1 MKAALVFIGEAFRGG
16 GYMKSGQMCRT
27 RGNPDSYYEQKRAC
41 DSHLQFIKKLERQLD
56 VDVYIDTYSTQFNFK
71 INSWYKDNLVVSKFH
86 EGPPIG
92 YKNIFRDSIDLLC
105 DRLDTYRFVH
115 FFRIDMILKKQFWN
129 EFVFSNK
136 LRYPFR
142 VDVGEYDTVWWWL
155 NAPRLADTMLFVPNS
170 EFNLLKERV
179 PLLDDVWIWGVI
191 QKLGLQKKVDVYV
204 RTIHDSDPK
213 KDWNPLY
220 TFANRMATHE
230 HTFEGF
236 LVPLGQITKVES
248 SF

>member
-27 RGNPDSYYEQKRAC
+27 RGHPDSYSEQKIAC
-41 DSHLQFIKKLERQLD
+41 ESHIQFIKKLEKKWK

-71 INSWYKDNLVVSKFH
+71 INSWYQDNLVMSKFH

-92 YKNIFRDSIDLLC
+92 YTNIYKDSINLIG
-105 DRLDTYRFVH
+105 DRLDTYDFVH
-115 FFRIDMILKKQFWN
+115 FFRIDMILKKQFWI
-129 EFVFSNK
+129 EFQFSNK
-136 LRYPFR
+136 IRYPFR
-142 VDVGEYDTVWWWL
+142 VDAGKYDTVWWWL

-170 EFNLLKERV
+170 EFKLLKEKV
-179 PLLDDVWIWGVI
+179 PLLDDVWVWGLI
-191 QKLGLQKKVDVYV
+191 QQLKLQNRVDVYI

-220 TFANRMATHE
+220 SFANRMTTSE

-236 LVPLGQITKVES
+236 YVPQGQLTKVES